1 MIILSWNIRG
11 LNDPCKVV
19 SLKKLLAE
27 QCVDVVGIME
37 TKVKCDKSVKLQ
49 KKFGSSWSWFCNYS
63 SSHRG
68 RLWVGWFHDKVNLSV
83 ISSHEQFIHVQINSK
98 DLHHQ
103 IFCTFVHGLHS
114 IHDRLPLWDELM
126 VMLSLDYEVNHFR
139 SFVDNLD
146 LGELKSKGSFYS
158 WSNKGHGDTR
168 IATRI
173 DRGLVNQ
180 AWLSKFPHVES
191 IYLPPLLS
199 YHNPLL
205 VEVSRFATTKGRPF
219 RFLNCLADHA
229 DFCSIMEK
237 SLHSVTG
244 CSVMVTIWQNL
255 KSVKKNL
262 KDLNTKYFAN
272 VDEKV
277 DVALAYL
284 KAIQDQL
291 AVDYSNSDLHV
302 KEAEAVSMVKHWM
315 NIQESIYKQKSRVDW
330 IKLGDSSSHYFF
342 SVMKHRQGRN
352 RIDSIFTKD
361 DVLLKDPILIE
372 NEIVG
377 FYKGLLGS
385 SDSSLPAVDLATIR
399 RGSQLSSSSIDIL
412 TSMVTTSEIDSALA
426 HIGDA

>member
-1 MIILSWNIRG
+1 MIVLSWNIRG

-37 TKVKCDKSVKLQ
+37 TKVKCDKSVELQ

-68 RLWVGWFHDKVNLSV
+68 RLWVGWSHDKVNLSV
-83 ISSHEQFIHVQINSK
+83 ISSHEKFIHVQISSK

-103 IFCTFVHGLHS
+103 IFCTFVYGLHS
-114 IHDRLPLWDELM
+114 IHYRLPLWDGISSIGAVSGPWL
-126 VMLSLDYEVNHFR
+126 VIGDFNFVLNSYDRVNGNVITDYEVNHFR

-146 LGELKSKGSFYS
+146 LCELKSNGSFYS
-158 WSNKGHGDTR
+158 WSNKGHVDGR

-191 IYLPPLLS
+191 IYLPPFLS
-199 YHNPLL
+199 DHNPLL
-205 VEVSRFATTKGRPF
+205 VEVSRFAATKGRPF

-229 DFCSIMEK
+229 DFCSIVEK
-237 SLHSVTG
+237 SWHSVTG
-244 CSVMVTIWQNL
+244 CSTMVTIWQNL

-277 DVALAYL
+277 DAALTSL
-284 KAIQDQL
+284 KAIRT
-291 AVDYSNSDLHV
+291 S
-302 KEAEAVSMVKHWM
+302 
-315 NIQESIYKQKSRVDW
+315 
-330 IKLGDSSSHYFF
+330 
-342 SVMKHRQGRN
+342 
-352 RIDSIFTKD
+352 
-361 DVLLKDPILIE
+361 LL
-372 NEIVG
+372 
-377 FYKGLLGS
+377 
-385 SDSSLPAVDLATIR
+385 
-399 RGSQLSSSSIDIL
+399 
-412 TSMVTTSEIDSALA
+412 
-426 HIGDA
+426 